1 MLGLLLG
8 VIISGITVYGV
19 NLILK
24 SEVQEDKKL
33 KSIMI
38 IVILFSLILVVHELK
53 SAEILKF
60 SLLNK
65 DSK

>member
-1 MLGLLLG
+1 MLGLILG